1 MTEHAD
7 PATALLVAGIVIFVL
22 AYAAIASDRVP
33 KSAVAIAGGV
43 LMIMIGVIDQH
54 LAFEHIDLNVIFL
67 LVGMMVLAGLISET
81 GAFQY
86 LAILAAQRTRGNGVH
101 LAVAFYR

>member
-1 MTEHAD
+1 M
-7 PATALLVAGIVIFVL
+7 
-22 AYAAIASDRVP
+22 P

-86 LAILAAQRTRGNGVH
+86 LAIVAAQRTRGNGFPPGGG
-101 LAVAFYR
+101 AVAHHRGALGVFWITSRP